1 MLDPKPL
8 HPDIVETIRKYFEDV
23 IPFNRLLGLRVAGI
37 DAEASRLEFDM
48 RPDLVGNATKG
59 ILHGGVISAVL
70 DAVGGMAA
78 IAGAMSRP
86 ELDEAAR
93 LAVATRI
100 GTIDLRVDYLRPA
113 IGETFSAVARTM
125 RVGMTVAVTRMEL
138 HDEDDKLLAVGT
150 GTYIVG

>member
-1 MLDPKPL
+1 MNPTPL
-8 HPDIVETIRKYFEDV
+8 PPNVVETIRAYFEEV
-23 IPFNRLLGLRVAGI
+23 IPFNRLLGLRVVGI
-37 DAEASRLEFDM
+37 DSEASRVEFDM
-48 RPDLVGNATKG
+48 RPDLVGNTSKG

-86 ELDEAAR
+86 ELDDEGR

-113 IGETFSAVARTM
+113 IGKTFMAVARTM